1 MIRDVLLLSAIG
13 LAMAAPA
20 AAEQRPVTS
29 AEVLAGA
36 PAEDWRRPDPAHTLY
51 LELESGRVVI
61 ELAPRFAPQH
71 VANVTTLAKAG
82 YFDGLAVVRVQE
94 NYVVQW
100 GDPHADNA
108 ERGRPLGDA
117 KASLPPEFARSAD
130 GLEFTPLADGDVY
143 APEVGHVDGFPAAR
157 DPDSGR
163 SWMAHC
169 YAAVGA
175 GRGNAADSGN
185 GASLYVVTGHAPR
198 HLDRNITLVGRVLQG
213 MEHLTTLPRGSGPL
227 GFYTEEETSTP
238 IRALRLASELPEAER
253 HRIEVMRTDS
263 ASFTAW
269 TESRRHR
276 REEWFLH
283 PVGHVELCNV
293 GVPVRLVPEHAG
305 D

>member
-1 MIRDVLLLSAIG
+1 MTRPLPPLLALG
-13 LAMAAPA
+13 LLWTAAGA
-20 AAEQRPVTS
+20 ADMKLLTS
-29 AEVLAGA
+29 AEVLAEA
-36 PAEDWRRPDPAHTLY
+36 PADAWRQPDPAHTLY

-71 VANVTTLAKAG
+71 IANITALAKAR

-100 GDPHADNA
+100 GDPQADDA
-108 ERGRPLGDA
+108 ELARPLGAA
-117 KASLPPEFARSAD
+117 KASLAPEFARGTE
-130 GLEFTPLADGDVY
+130 GLGFTPLADGDVY

-157 DPDSGR
+157 DPVSGR
-163 SWMAHC
+163 VWLAHC

-175 GRGNAADSGN
+175 GRDNTADSGN

-198 HLDRNITLVGRVLQG
+198 HLDRNVTLVGRVLQG

-227 GFYTEEETSTP
+227 GFYTGDEMPPP
-238 IRALRLASELPEAER
+238 IRALRLASEVPEVER
-253 HRIEVMRTDS
+253 SHIEVMRTDS
-263 ASFTAW
+263 ASFAAW

-276 REEWFLH
+276 REDWFLH
-283 PVGHVELCNV
+283 PVGRVELCNV
-293 GVPVRLVPEHAG
+293 GVPVRQVSEAAR